1 MRILIIDDEESMR
14 HMLSIILKKE
24 GYDAASVEGGA
35 QALKVLEKDDFDFI
49 LCDIKMPGMDGMEFL
64 KRLKS
69 PPPSPSPLEGEGR
82 GGGVVIMMSA
92 YGTIDT
98 AIECMRLGAYDYI
111 SKPFKADEII
121 LTLKKAEE
129 RESLKRENAR
139 FKHIAE
145 QEYDLK
151 NIITENQQLL
161 EIFKLI
167 KKVADYN
174 TTILITGE
182 SGTGK
187 ELIARALHY
196 NGIRRDR
203 PFIAVNCGAIPE
215 NLLESELFGHVKGAF
230 TDAVRNK
237 PGLFEEADAGT
248 MFLDEIGELPK
259 ELQVKLLRVLQE
271 GELRRLGDSKSKKI
285 DVRVIAATAKD
296 LTEEIRKGNF
306 REDLFYRLNVVPIK
320 LPPLRERHGDIPFL
334 INHFISR
341 YAKKFGKKIKTVDE
355 ETMNHLSNYSW
366 PGNVRELEN
375 VIERAVILA
384 EGDVIKAD
392 SLPFLKETGQGSRVK
407 GQGAELSIKRAEEEL
422 EKEFIKKALEMT
434 NGNKTKAAEL
444 LEISHRAL
452 LYKIK
457 EYGL

>member
-1 MRILIIDDEESMR
+1 MKTLIIDDEESMR

-24 GYDAASVEGGA
+24 GYDVVSVEGGQ
-35 QALKVLEKDDFDFI
+35 QALKVMEKDDFDFI
-49 LCDIKMPGMDGMEFL
+49 LCDIRMPGMDGLEFL
-64 KRLKS
+64 KSLFA
-69 PPPSPSPLEGEGR
+69 PYPLPLAP
-82 GGGVVIMMSA
+82 VVIMMSA

-98 AIECMRLGAYDYI
+98 AVECMRLGAYDYI

-129 RESLKRENAR
+129 RERLKRENTR

-151 NIITENQQLL
+151 NIITQDQQLF

-174 TTILITGE
+174 TTVLITGE

-187 ELIARALHY
+187 ELVARAIHY
-196 NGIRRDR
+196 HGKRKDKL
-203 PFIAVNCGAIPE
+203 FVAVNCGAIPAM
-215 NLLESELFGHVKGAF
+215 LLESELFGHVKGAF

-237 PGLFEEADAGT
+237 PGLFEEADQGT
-248 MFLDEIGELPK
+248 IFLDEIGDLPK

-271 GELRRLGDSKSKKI
+271 GELRRVGDSKSKKI
-285 DVRVIAATAKD
+285 DVRVIAATAKE
-296 LTEEIRKGNF
+296 LTEEIKSGRF
-306 REDLFYRLNVVPIK
+306 REDLFYRLNVVPIR
-320 LPPLRERHGDIPFL
+320 LPPLRERQSDIPL
-334 INHFISR
+334 LVNHFIDR
-341 YAKKFGKKIKTVDE
+341 YAKKFGKHIKGIDDE
-355 ETMNHLSNYSW
+355 AMKRLVNYPW

-375 VIERAVILA
+375 VIERGVILA
-384 EGDVIKAD
+384 DADTIKPEN
-392 SLPFLKETGQGSRVK
+392 LPFLYEKASTHIPQPSVPSD
-407 GQGAELSIKRAEEEL
+407 LSIKKAEEDI
-422 EKEFIKKALEMT
+422 EKILIKKALGMT

-457 EYGL
+457 EYGI